1 MRGLS
6 LLLFCLLSLIWGT
19 TWLAIKVVVG
29 EMPALSAAA
38 ARFLAASL
46 LLATY
51 ARLTG
56 HRLAGFRPRERR
68 VLALLSLIMI
78 GIPYALVFYGEKF
91 ISSALTAVLFASHA
105 AFVLVLDSCYAR
117 RNLFTAAKLAG
128 LLASFA
134 GLWIIFAPRLA
145 GPRAE
150 LRGMIAILL
159 AALMSAAAVVVA
171 KYRLG
176 SIDPVGGTTWQFAGG
191 AFFLLAVAGWFEH
204 PTLAPYSPDAW
215 LGLAYLTV
223 VGSCLGFVFYYRM
236 LKDITPIQA
245 SSLSFTTPVVAVLA
259 GWLILGEVLSP
270 RTLVGAAT
278 VLAGLLLI
286 HRPLPAPAPAG
297 D

>member
-6 LLLFCLLSLIWGT
+6 LLLFCILSLIWGT
-19 TWLAIKVVVG
+19 TWLAIKVVVR

-38 ARFLAASL
+38 VRFLAATL
-46 LLATY
+46 LLAAY
-51 ARLTG
+51 ARLAG
-56 HRLAGFRPRERR
+56 HRLGGLTPRERR
-68 VLALLSLIMI
+68 VLTLLALIMI

-91 ISSALTAVLFASHA
+91 ISSALTAILFASHP
-105 AFVLVLDSCYAR
+105 AFVLVLGTCYAR
-117 RNLFTAAKLAG
+117 RSLFTPTRLAG

-145 GPRAE
+145 GPPAE
-150 LRGMIAILL
+150 LRGMIAVLL
-159 AALMSAAAVVVA
+159 AALVSASALLVA
-171 KYRLG
+171 KYMLAG
-176 SIDPVGGTTWQFAGG
+176 IDLVVATTWQFAGG
-191 AFFLLAVAGWFEH
+191 GLFLTAAAWWVERPVLSS
-204 PTLAPYSPDAW
+204 YSPAAW

-223 VGSCLGFVFYYRM
+223 FGSCLGFVLYYRM
-236 LKDITPIQA
+236 LRDIAPLQA
-245 SSLSFTTPVVAVLA
+245 SSLSFITPVVAVLA

-278 VLAGLLLI
+278 VLAGLGLL